1 MKVSVLQEN
10 FSKALN
16 TVSRTIAPKATLPI
30 LSNLL
35 LTTDKGRL
43 KLASTNLE
51 TGINLWTGAKIEK
64 EGAITIPARALTEFV
79 ASLPAGKIDLE
90 VKEST
95 LFLSS
100 NSFKASFTGM
110 AASEFPKIPSFSG
123 RQVLSFESQTLPQV
137 LSQVVFAASS
147 DEGRPVLTGVLLKKE
162 GKGISLVA
170 TDGYRLSIKKVAK
183 ASSLLKEDL
192 LIPAKTL
199 LEVARVSQETRSDEE
214 EKIKVGLTKE
224 KNQVIFLLPDVEL
237 SSRLIEGEFPDFTK
251 IIPTSSTNKASF
263 DKEEFLRAAKIASI
277 FAREQANIVKLKIDP
292 SADGGRV
299 RVSSETPQL
308 GTNESEIEA
317 KVEGDSLEIAFNCRF
332 LLDFLGNMT
341 DEEIILETNDPLSP
355 GVFKGGADP
364 TFVHIIMPVRIQ
376 T

>member
-30 LSNLL
+30 LSNIL

-79 ASLPAGKIDLE
+79 SSLPAGKIDLE
-90 VKEST
+90 IKETT
-95 LFLSS
+95 LSLSS

-123 RQVLSFESQTLPQV
+123 RQVLSFEKETLPQV
-137 LSQVVFAASS
+137 LSQVVFAASQ
-147 DEGRPVLTGVLLKKE
+147 DEGRPVLTGVLLKRD

-170 TDGYRLSIKKVAK
+170 TDGYRLSIKKVSK

-199 LEVARVSQETRSDEE
+199 LEVARVSQETRGDEE

-224 KNQVIFLLPDVEL
+224 KNQVIFLLPDAEL

-251 IIPTSSTNKASF
+251 IIPTSSATKASF

-277 FAREQANIVKLKIDP
+277 FAREQANIVKLKIEKE
-292 SADGGRV
+292 RLK
-299 RVSSETPQL
+299 VSSETPQL

-332 LLDFLGNMT
+332 LLDFLGNIP
-341 DEEIILETNDPLSP
+341 DEEISLETNDPLSP
-355 GVFKGGADP
+355 GVFKGGSDP
-364 TFVHIIMPVRIQ
+364 SFTHIIMPVRIQ
-376 T
+376 A